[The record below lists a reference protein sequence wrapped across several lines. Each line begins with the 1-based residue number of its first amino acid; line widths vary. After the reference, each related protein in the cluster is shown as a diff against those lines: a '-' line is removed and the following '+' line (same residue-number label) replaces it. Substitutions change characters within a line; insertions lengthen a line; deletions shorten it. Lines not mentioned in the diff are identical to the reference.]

1 MKSFTLI
8 ELLLTIA
15 IFLIIGSFS
24 TPFLSRFLVS
34 QNVSQTTNQ
43 IKSYLKKAQSYS
55 LSGKSNSNWGVVIIS
70 GELILF
76 KGNSYVNRDSSFNE
90 KTLISQNVLITGFSE
105 IVFNRV
111 TGVPDKELMITV
123 SNQGKTNQIT
133 VNNRGMVEQL

>member
-123 SNQGKTNQIT
+123 SNQGKTNQIA